1 MSTAAVVPAAGRG
14 ERLGAGGPKA
24 LAHLHGEPLIVH
36 SARLLAAAGP
46 VEWVVVAAPP
56 DDVAHVRSVVD
67 QLDLAAAVSVV
78 AGGPTR
84 SRSVLNALMT
94 LGPDVD
100 VVLVHDAARPLT
112 PVGLVES
119 VDAAV
124 RAGLDAV
131 VPGLPVVDTVKRVA
145 SDDGVARVVGTVDR
159 APLRAIQTPQGF
171 RRDVLDRA
179 YASAVADGCLDATD
193 DAGLVERLGVAVA
206 VVPGDEAAFKVT
218 RPLDLVLADA
228 VLTQRA
234 AAHGGLS

>member
-1 MSTAAVVPAAGRG
+1 M
-14 ERLGAGGPKA
+14 
-24 LAHLHGEPLIVH
+24 H
-36 SARLLAAAGP
+36 SVRLLAAAGP